1 MDIIGGCS
9 SQLLA
14 SRIAGKIDGQLI
26 LAEFKT
32 FPDGE
37 QYTRLLDEVDDEVDD
52 EVVIVQSTPTDSDFI
67 NLLQL
72 IDACIDTKIT
82 AVIPYMGY
90 ARQDKQFKDGE
101 AVSARAIARSLDVSR
116 VITVNIHE
124 DSILSYFNTR
134 AESLDATNLL
144 AEHLLDMDLS
154 DPVIISPDKGA
165 IYLARRAAA
174 VMDADYDYLEK
185 KRLSGDTVV
194 ITPKKLDIKGM
205 DVILIDDMISTGGTM
220 AEAISTFKSE
230 ASSLHAACVHPVL
243 TENAVLRLFHAGVKD
258 IISTDT
264 IEKGVS
270 KVSVASL
277 IASAL

>member
-14 SRIAGKIDGQLI
+14 SRIAEKIDGRLI

-37 QYTRLLDEVDDEVDD
+37 QYTRLLDTFDD
-52 EVVIVQSTPTDSDFI
+52 EVVIVQSTPTDSDFV

-72 IDACIDTKIT
+72 IDACTDAKIT

-101 AVSARAIARSLDVSR
+101 AVSARAIARSLNVSR

-144 AEHLLDMDLS
+144 AENLLDMDLPN
-154 DPVIISPDKGA
+154 PVIISPDKGA
-165 IYLARRAAA
+165 IYLARNAAA
-174 VMDADYDYLEK
+174 VMGADYDYLEK
-185 KRLSGDTVV
+185 KRLSGDTVA

-205 DVILIDDMISTGGTM
+205 DVIIIDDMISTGGTM
-220 AEAISTFKSE
+220 AEAIATFKSE

>member
-14 SRIAGKIDGQLI
+14 SRIAEKTDGRLI
-26 LAEFKT
+26 LAEFKA

-37 QYTRLLDEVDDEVDD
+37 QYTRLLDAVGD

-72 IDACIDTKIT
+72 IDACTDAKIT

-144 AEHLLDMDLS
+144 AEHLLDMDLPN
-154 DPVIISPDKGA
+154 PVIISPDSGA
-165 IYLARRAAA
+165 VYLARRAAA

-185 KRLSGDTVV
+185 KRLSGDTVA

-220 AEAISTFKSE
+220 AEAIATFKSE

>member
-37 QYTRLLDEVDDEVDD
+37 QYTRLLDEVDDEV
-52 EVVIVQSTPTDSDFI
+52 VIVQSTSTDSDFI

-72 IDACIDTKIT
+72 IDACMDAKIT

-134 AESLDATNLL
+134 AESLDATDLL
-144 AEHLLDMDLS
+144 AEHLVGMDLS

>member
-14 SRIAGKIDGQLI
+14 SRIAGKIDGRLI

-144 AEHLLDMDLS
+144 AEHLLDMNLS

-165 IYLARRAAA
+165 IYLARRTAA